1 MHFGTGG
8 VIHRVDMHM
17 VAARLGCKSAMVGTG
32 CANSCPGCIWE
43 QKILLSPCTGGSFL
57 YSREGL
63 GSGCLTTEST
73 DYCMYFLINGLGFS
87 FGVRAWTEME
97 IWCVKGMYRL
107 K

>member
-1 MHFGTGG
+1 MAVKVPWLELGAP
-8 VIHRVDMHM
+8 ILAL
-17 VAARLGCKSAMVGTG
+17 AA
-32 CANSCPGCIWE
+32 WE

-63 GSGCLTTEST
+63 GSGCLTTESVY
-73 DYCMYFLINGLGFS
+73 YCMYSLINGLRFS